1 MPTLLITGANRG
13 VGYQLTTHY
22 AAEGWS
28 VIATCRNPDEASE
41 LTSLGGD
48 VEVMALDVNTTDSVL
63 ALKAQ
68 LGDRRI
74 DRLLN
79 NAGVY
84 GPRTGFGETDY
95 DAWLEVFNTNA
106 VGPMRMIETFSD
118 NVVASDMKQI
128 FNISSVM
135 SSMDATVV
143 GSGVIYRSSKAA
155 LNMVCRSSAAALGEK
170 GVTVANFHPGW
181 VQTDMGGPQA
191 TLTPEE
197 SRDLLVNTFASVNPS
212 NNGLLYAPDGAPI
225 PW

>member
-1 MPTLLITGANRG
+1 M
-13 VGYQLTTHY
+13 
-22 AAEGWS
+22 
-28 VIATCRNPDEASE
+28 
-41 LTSLGGD
+41 
-48 VEVMALDVNTTDSVL
+48 EVLALDVNSTDSVL

-68 LGDRRI
+68 LGDRAI

-95 DAWLEVFNTNA
+95 DTWLEVFNTNA
-106 VGPMRMIETFSD
+106 IGPMRMIETFAD

-135 SSMDATVV
+135 SSMYATVV

-155 LNMVCRSSAAALGEK
+155 LNMVCRGSAAALGEK
-170 GVTVANFHPGW
+170 GVTVVNFHPGW

-197 SRDLLVNTFASVNPS
+197 SRDLLVNTFANISSS
-212 NNGLLYAPDGAPI
+212 NNGLLYAPDGVPI